1 MPASLRQRKKKAT
14 RAALVAAAN
23 QFFHDKGFDATTI
36 DELCDAVE
44 ISRRTF
50 FRYFPSKEELVFPHR
65 AERLQRFL
73 SFLEAAPDDESPFD
87 TLRRATKVFA
97 VEYMENREHSIA
109 QQQLIRSSPS
119 LQALEGAIDR
129 EWEAAMASVFV
140 QRSGPGADTELRAW
154 VLAGATLG
162 VIRATL
168 RHWFDSNGEDDLIQ
182 LGFDALDCLERG
194 FPLPQ

>member
-1 MPASLRQRKKKAT
+1 M
-14 RAALVAAAN
+14 AAAN
-23 QFFHDKGFDATTI
+23 ERFHDKGFEATTI
-36 DELCDAVE
+36 DELCEAVE

-50 FRYFPSKEELVFPHR
+50 FRYFPTKEELVFPHR

-73 SFLEAAPDDESPFD
+73 AFLEAAPDDESPFD

-97 VEYMENREHSIA
+97 VEYMENRAHSIA

-129 EWEAAMASVFV
+129 EWEAAMARVFV

-168 RHWFDSNGEDDLIQ
+168 RHWFDSNGEVDLIQ

>member
-1 MPASLRQRKKKAT
+1 
-14 RAALVAAAN
+14 LVAAAN
-23 QFFHDKGFDATTI
+23 ERFHDKGFEATTI
-36 DELCDAVE
+36 DELCEAVE

-50 FRYFPSKEELVFPHR
+50 FRYFPTKEELVFPHR

-73 SFLEAAPDDESPFD
+73 AFLEAAPDDESPFD

-97 VEYMENREHSIA
+97 VEYMENRAHSIA

-129 EWEAAMASVFV
+129 EWEAAMARVFV

-168 RHWFDSNGEDDLIQ
+168 RHWFDSNGEVDLIQ